1 MEQVEHKR
9 ESKKK
14 SNKGKRFGCSFRLRV
29 VKLHEEDGYPVD
41 VICKE
46 SGISRTSLGRWLNIY
61 RKVGVS
67 GLEDRRPSGKRR
79 QIPEA
84 VADKIVSI
92 KKSHPEYG
100 VRRISNF
107 LRRLFFLPGSA
118 ESVRRVLINKG
129 INTPQKKRRVKNM
142 TRPRFFERSTPN
154 QMWQTDIFTFRLG
167 GRYAYLIGFIDDYS
181 RYMIGLELYLSQT
194 AENLIELYRRS
205 IAEYGIPKEMLT
217 DNGRQYTNWRG
228 KSRFEAE
235 LQKDKV
241 HHIKSQ
247 PHHPMTL
254 GKIER
259 FWKTIYEEF
268 LVRAQFESFE
278 NAQERVRLWTKY
290 YNHRRPHQ
298 GIKGLCPADRYYE
311 IHNELRK
318 TIEDGIAEN
327 VLEMAL
333 RGKPKEPFYMVGRFE
348 GQSVVLRAQKGKL
361 KLLVDDKEG
370 CTNKELEYDIMESD
384 DNGKQRNDTEQTA
397 EATTT
402 EAAQPPHNDTV
413 HGTAEVSGSAVD
425 LVGEAQ
431 PFTNLSR
438 AVNHMDYFESVAGT
452 GAGGNAAGLGVQS
465 STGPGT
471 GTEPPASGDAAQ
483 EADSLVPDTALDREA
498 QGTPANITTLSG
510 VLPITCTERVID
522 DRSQQRPCASEG
534 GSYHEGEQR
543 YDQRNRGFRTTSGIP
558 QDLLRVGEAGAVWH
572 AGITHGR
579 GTGQAAERSGPAER
593 SDGTADPGTGTG
605 FSGCEAICRGETNTG
620 PLPTAAEAAAK
631 RFFTDR

>member
-1 MEQVEHKR
+1 MEQVEYKR
-9 ESKKK
+9 ETKKK
-14 SNKGKRFGCSFRLRV
+14 SNKGKRFGCSFRLKL
-29 VKLHEEDGYPVD
+29 VKLHEEDGYSMD
-41 VICKE
+41 TICRE
-46 SGISRTSLGRWLNIY
+46 SGISRTSLGRWLSIY
-61 RKVGVS
+61 RKVGAS
-67 GLEDRRPSGKRR
+67 GLEDRRPPGKSR

-84 VADKIVSI
+84 VTDKIVSI

-118 ESVRRVLINKG
+118 ESVRRVLIDNG

-181 RYMIGLELYLSQT
+181 RYMTGLELYLSQT

-205 IAEYGIPKEMLT
+205 TAEYGVPKEMLT

-361 KLLVDDKEG
+361 KVLVDNEDSGIK
-370 CTNKELEYDIMESD
+370 KELEYDIMESD
-384 DNGKQRNDTEQTA
+384 DNGEQRNNTEQTA
-397 EATTT
+397 EDTTSKT
-402 EAAQPPHNDTV
+402 AEPQHDDTI
-413 HGTAEVSGSAVD
+413 HGTPEVSGSAVD
-425 LVGEAQ
+425 LVGETQ
-431 PFTNLSR
+431 SFTNLSR
-438 AVNHMDYFESVAGT
+438 AVNHMDYFDSVAGT
-452 GAGGNAAGLGVQS
+452 GAGGNVASPGAQS
-465 STGPGT
+465 STGPGA
-471 GTEPPASGDAAQ
+471 GTQSQASGDAAQ
-483 EADSLVPDTALDREA
+483 EAGSVVPVTAIQREA
-498 QGTPANITTLSG
+498 QGAPANTAEHFG
-510 VLPITCTERVID
+510 VQPITCTERVID
-522 DRSQQRPCASEG
+522 DRGQQRTCTSES
-534 GSYHEGEQR
+534 GSDYESEQR
-543 YDQRNRGFRTTSGIP
+543 HAQCDRGFRTASGIP
-558 QDLLRVGEAGAVWH
+558 QDLLRVGEAGVVRY
-572 AGITHGR
+572 AGIAQGWGARQTTEHGGSGER
-579 GTGQAAERSGPAER
+579 NYGTE
-593 SDGTADPGTGTG
+593 DPGAGAG
-605 FSGCEAICRGETNTG
+605 INSCKADCRGAADTG
-620 PLPTAAEAAAK
+620 SLPTAAEAAAR
-631 RFFTDR
+631 RFFNDK